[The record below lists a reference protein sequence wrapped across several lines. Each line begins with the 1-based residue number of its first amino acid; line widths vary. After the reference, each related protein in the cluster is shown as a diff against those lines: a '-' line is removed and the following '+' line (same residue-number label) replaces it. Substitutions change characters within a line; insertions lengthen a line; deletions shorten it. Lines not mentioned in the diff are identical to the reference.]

1 MSIAKLAIWDLTG
14 RVANYFV
21 IFIISVILTRLLS
34 PSEFGAYGIVL
45 SVISLSAIFVDL
57 GFRSAIIQAR
67 ETSQE
72 QLSTI
77 FFINLVIAGLL
88 ILLFSSFSGLIESFY
103 QIEGLRN
110 YIVFASL
117 LFALNAL
124 ALIPSGLLQKN
135 LELKTISIIN
145 TVTALLSGI
154 IAVSFAY
161 YGYKVWALII
171 QQLANAALS
180 LLGFAYFARWLP
192 SFCFDLPSIK
202 KLWQYGSKLLLSG
215 ILDTTFTRLDVFIIG
230 KLFPIQTL
238 GYYNR
243 AQALDNLV
251 RSFSASTT
259 TSVAFP
265 LIAKMS
271 DDIDKTRKFY
281 VMCLNIIAFLSFLLI
296 GVLFLTCF
304 DIVIILFTEK
314 WLIVGNYFRIMSVT
328 GFVFPVSALM
338 VNIISARGNSKAFL
352 RLEIIKKCILFP
364 TYLSFFF
371 GGIYFFL
378 VVFGAAFLL
387 ALIANAIFVEKEI
400 SVSLKRQL
408 GIIFK
413 YGAVA
418 VSSTAIVFGLT
429 FYLEN
434 IYLHLIISSVLFA
447 AFYLLLSYKLRF
459 SGFSEI
465 YNRILNLYNDK
476 RHANT
481 SVAA

>member
-1 MSIAKLAIWDLTG
+1 LSIVKLAIWDFTG

-21 IFIISVILTRLLS
+21 LFIVSVILTRLMS
-34 PSEFGAYGIVL
+34 PAEFGAYGIVL

-57 GFRSAIIQAR
+57 GFRSAIIQAQ

-77 FFINLVIAGLL
+77 FFINLSIAILL
-88 ILLFSSFSGLIESFY
+88 ILLFSAGGGLIENFY
-103 QIEGLRN
+103 EIEGLKN
-110 YIVFASL
+110 YITFASL

-124 ALIPSGLLQKN
+124 ALVPSGLLQKN
-135 LELKTISIIN
+135 LELKTISLIN
-145 TVTALLSGI
+145 TVTAFLSGI
-154 IAVSFAY
+154 IAVSFAF

-171 QQLANAALS
+171 QQLAVATLS
-180 LLGFAYFARWLP
+180 LIGFAYFAKWIP
-192 SFCFDLPSIK
+192 SFSFNLSSIK

-215 ILDTTFTRLDVFIIG
+215 ILDTVFTRLDVFIIG

-243 AQALDNLV
+243 AQALDNLI

-271 DDIDKTRKFY
+271 DDIDKTQKFY
-281 VMCLNIIAFLSFLLI
+281 VTCLHIICFLSFLLI

-314 WLIVGNYFRIMSVT
+314 WLTVGYYFRIMSVT

-352 RLEIIKKCILFP
+352 KLEIIKKCILFP

-371 GGIYFFL
+371 GGVYFFL
-378 VVFGAAFLL
+378 IVFGAAFLL
-387 ALIANAIFVEKEI
+387 ALIANAVFVEKEI
-400 SVSLKRQL
+400 SVPLRQQL
-408 GIIFK
+408 SIIFK

-418 VSSTAIVFGLT
+418 GIVTAIVFGLT

-434 IYLHLIISSVLFA
+434 IYLHLIVSSALFA
-447 AFYLLLSYKLRF
+447 LLYLAINYKLKF
-459 SGFSEI
+459 LGFVEI
-465 YNRILNLYNDK
+465 FNRALKFYNDK
-476 RHANT
+476 RHANI
-481 SVAA
+481 SPAV